1 MQKPSHS
8 VHENEQSLGSP
19 AAGSGPLSNP
29 LLSLS
34 HLHVFFHSSQRP
46 ETTHSSAG
54 LAGVLK
60 RFTLLKHKQGGV
72 QMLNTT

>member
-1 MQKPSHS
+1 MQKPSHC

-34 HLHVFFHSSQRP
+34 HLHVFFFFFLLQP
-46 ETTHSSAG
+46 ET
-54 LAGVLK
+54 
-60 RFTLLKHKQGGV
+60 RD
-72 QMLNTT
+72 N